1 MAEWIGN
8 GLQNLLRRF
17 ESALDVVVISTNPGK
32 IRFWLDL
39 SFVDES
45 QVYHLAF

>member
-1 MAEWIGN
+1 
-8 GLQNLLRRF
+8 
-17 ESALDVVVISTNPGK
+17 VVISTNPGK